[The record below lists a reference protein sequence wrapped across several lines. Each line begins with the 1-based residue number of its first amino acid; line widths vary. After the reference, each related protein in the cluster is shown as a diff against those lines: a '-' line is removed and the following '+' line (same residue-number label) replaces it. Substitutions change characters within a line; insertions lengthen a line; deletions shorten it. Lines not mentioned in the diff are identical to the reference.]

1 MTDKAMLDGLVQ
13 ALMQARRDK
22 QPAEAAAWIDVIGD
36 DAARAYAV
44 QQGVADALHWFDG
57 AAGAGGNDTGGGRPM
72 PRFWKS
78 GGGSRTGP
86 ITHAPLPPE
95 GVRPSLTN
103 LGDMH
108 FNAPR
113 VETEIA
119 LRLAR
124 DVTPEQ
130 AVLLRH
136 EDVDA
141 FVDAMTVS
149 IEIVDSRWREGQAA
163 PALLKL
169 ADLQSHGALVLGDWV
184 PYRPGHDWAA
194 QRCET
199 RIGNA
204 DPIERTGAHPLG
216 EPAWLLPIWLQH
228 LTRDGGTVPAGT
240 VVTTGSWIGMPPTAS
255 GQRVYAEFAGIG
267 RVELTV

>member
-1 MTDKAMLDGLVQ
+1 MTENATRDGLVQ
-13 ALMQARRDK
+13 ALVQARRDR
-22 QPAEAAAWIDVIGD
+22 QPADAAAWVDVIGD
-36 DAARAYAV
+36 DAAQAYAV
-44 QQGVADALHWFDG
+44 QQGVADALCWF
-57 AAGAGGNDTGGGRPM
+57 GAGVGGSDAASTWPM

-86 ITHAPLPPE
+86 ITHAPLPPD

-103 LGDMH
+103 LSDMH
-108 FNAPR
+108 FNAPG

-119 LRLAR
+119 LRLSR

-130 AVLLRH
+130 ATLLRH

-141 FVDAMTVS
+141 FIDAMAVS
-149 IEIVDSRWREGQAA
+149 IEIVDSRWCEGQAA

-184 PYRPGHDWAA
+184 PYRPGHDWSA

-199 RIGNA
+199 VVGNEP
-204 DPIERTGAHPLG
+204 PIQRTGTHPLG
-216 EPAWLLPIWLQH
+216 EPAWLLPIWLKH
-228 LTRDGGTVPAGT
+228 LTRDGATVPAGT
-240 VVTTGSWIGMPPTAS
+240 VVTTGSWIGIAPTAP
-255 GQRVYAEFAGIG
+255 GQRVHAEFSGIG
-267 RVELTV
+267 LIELTV